1 MLYIIT
7 NDIIFAETLVWLSSN
22 TYISNENDNQITI
35 SVISS
40 VATSTEFVIELR
52 TTPSTATGSDI
63 V

>member
-7 NDIIFAETLVWLSSN
+7 NDNIFAETLVWLSSN
-22 TYISNENDNQITI
+22 TYISNENDHQITI

-40 VATSTEFVIELR
+40 VATSTEFMIELH
-52 TTPSTATGSDI
+52 TTPSTATGCDI